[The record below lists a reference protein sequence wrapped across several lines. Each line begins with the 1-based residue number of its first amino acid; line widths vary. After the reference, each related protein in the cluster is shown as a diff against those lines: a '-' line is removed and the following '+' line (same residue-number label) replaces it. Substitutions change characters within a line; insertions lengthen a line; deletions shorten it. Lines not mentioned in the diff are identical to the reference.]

1 MNKRLGTLIAALS
14 LVAVTELGNAAVPT
28 PQPQPRPAPCPTW
41 KRCVPPPPPNPCQTP
56 GPCRQIGSTTSD
68 R

>member
-14 LVAVTELGNAAVPT
+14 LVAVAAVGNAVT
-28 PQPQPRPAPCPTW
+28 GIPQPVPSPRPGPCFNVKLPCAPAPCSPTSP
-41 KRCVPPPPPNPCQTP
+41 RS
-56 GPCRQIGSTTSD
+56 CRGVRTAT